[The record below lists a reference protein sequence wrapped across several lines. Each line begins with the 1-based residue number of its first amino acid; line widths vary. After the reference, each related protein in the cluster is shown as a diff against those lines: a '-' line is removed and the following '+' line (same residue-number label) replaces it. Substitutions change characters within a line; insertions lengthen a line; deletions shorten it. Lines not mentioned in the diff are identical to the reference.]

1 MKGKNERKK
10 MKGNYLVITIYVYNN
25 INILV
30 IYVYNNINIIYKNI
44 LIF

>member
-1 MKGKNERKK
+1 MKGKNERKKWKEK

-25 INILV
+25 INI
-30 IYVYNNINIIYKNI
+30 IYKNI